1 MIQKIY
7 WMQSPYYRI
16 TKETGVPAIL
26 FHGGSIPRYL
36 LIKLIKCIK
45 NFYH

>member
-26 FHGGSIPRYL
+26 FHGGQHL
-36 LIKLIKCIK
+36 LVPVNQADKM
-45 NFYH
+45 Y